1 MVFADDR
8 YQSSV
13 VELAKRGNLQALS
26 YWVNSALAPY
36 KLYARLSFIRAGYLR
51 VQIEFAANTKRDVQS
66 PSLRNQLIRFICHQL
81 WKLNS
86 ETLDAAHVVAC
97 YAGQSKILWK
107 QSVRVLSPARRA
119 MLDRSPTQ
127 IRTKIRQ
134 ASNRR
139 TQFQMMRSIM
149 ISGSSAAAFILGC
162 WLGYADSP
170 SEQTNAS
177 AIMTNVSFQ
186 GAQVQGNAASVSVL
200 KPKSNNNDGSLHLMF
215 GGDVS
220 LDESYGAAVGNNYQW
235 PFGNLEEGRWA
246 DISMVNL
253 NAPLTTALQAQP
265 GKQKIA
271 KGSPTHVEALKNGGI
286 DLVNLANNH
295 TMDYQSA
302 GLDET
307 LKTLEKAG
315 IAAVGAGRN
324 QQEARR
330 PVVMELKGQRIAY
343 LGYYDSDFN
352 AAGDNA
358 AGINPRRNDRIAA
371 DIKSLRSQVDWIVVN
386 YHWGEELAK
395 YPGDWQI
402 DLARFTVDQ
411 GADLVVGHHAKTL
424 QGAEVYKGRP
434 IVYSLG
440 NFIFGGK
447 STDKTASDYDTAV
460 LKVGLKDK
468 QMKVEFQPVEVRNF
482 QAKAVKGDRA
492 QQILNSITNVSDI
505 FQEPLGTS
513 VILDARSNRVVPP
526 NEPEATTPEPEA
538 NPEPETSPAPILEET
553 PAAGPDQSD
562 PWNQKSF
569 TGSDPAKSTQPQE
582 NRAIETNSATDQAPE
597 AKTIE
602 TNSDTDQAPE
612 AKTIE
617 TNSDTDQAPEAKTM
631 EGSPE
636 PSPKA
641 VETNIT
647 PPAAPPADP
656 KQPLLMRPMLPS
668 FAPPAPVH
676 GAIMPTPSPLPSL
689 EPHKRFFAA
698 IDQGI
703 APDLSQP
710 APAVTA
716 SAQ

>member
-51 VQIEFAANTKRDVQS
+51 VQVEFAANTQRDVHS
-66 PSLRNQLIRFICHQL
+66 TSLRNQLIRFICHQL

-177 AIMTNVSFQ
+177 AIMNNVSFQ
-186 GAQVQGNAASVSVL
+186 GAQVQGNAASVPVL
-200 KPKSNNNDGSLHLMF
+200 KPKSNNNDSALHLMF

-220 LDESYGAAVGNNYQW
+220 LDESYSAAVGNNYQW
-235 PFGNLEEGRWA
+235 PFGSLEEGRWA

-253 NAPLTTALQAQP
+253 NAPLTQALQAQP

-271 KGSPTHVEALKNGGI
+271 KGNPTNVEALKNGGI

-315 IAAVGAGRN
+315 IAAIGAGRN

-371 DIKSLRSQVDWIVVN
+371 DIKALRSQVDWIVVN

-440 NFIFGGK
+440 NFIFGGQ

-513 VILDARSNRVVPP
+513 VVLDAKSNRVVP
-526 NEPEATTPEPEA
+526 EAQPEVQPEPEPSPA
-538 NPEPETSPAPILEET
+538 VEPSPAPIDET
-553 PAAGPDQSD
+553 PAATPDPSQ

-569 TGSDPAKSTQPQE
+569 TGSDPAKSTTTEEPK
-582 NRAIETNSATDQAPE
+582 AIETG
-597 AKTIE
+597 
-602 TNSDTDQAPE
+602 SDTDQAPE
-612 AKTIE
+612 V
-617 TNSDTDQAPEAKTM
+617 KTM
-631 EGSPE
+631 EGRSEEAPRAIETKTSE
-636 PSPKA
+636 P
-641 VETNIT
+641 VVQ
-647 PPAAPPADP
+647 PAPVPSIAPPVDSS
-656 KQPLLMRPMLPS
+656 QPLLMRPMLPS
-668 FAPPAPVH
+668 FAPAPIH
-676 GAIMPTPSPLPSL
+676 GAIPTPSPLPSL

-703 APDLSQP
+703 APDLSKP
-710 APAVTA
+710 TPAVTA

>member
-51 VQIEFAANTKRDVQS
+51 VQVEFAANTQRDVHS
-66 PSLRNQLIRFICHQL
+66 TSLRNQLIRYICHQL

-134 ASNRR
+134 ASSRR
-139 TQFQMMRSIM
+139 AQFQMMRSIM

-186 GAQVQGNAASVSVL
+186 GAQVQGNTTSVPIL

-220 LDESYGAAVGNNYQW
+220 LDESYSAAVGNNYQW

-271 KGSPTHVEALKNGGI
+271 KGNPTNVEALKNGGI

-352 AAGDNA
+352 AAGDHA

-440 NFIFGGK
+440 NFIFSGQ

-492 QQILNSITNVSDI
+492 KQILNSITNVSDI

-513 VILDARSNRVVPP
+513 VVLDAQSNRIVPP
-526 NEPEATTPEPEA
+526 AQPEVAPEPEATPVPEA
-538 NPEPETSPAPILEET
+538 TPMPTEEIPAQKTNPNE
-553 PAAGPDQSD
+553 
-562 PWNQKSF
+562 PWNQESF
-569 TGSDPAKSTQPQE
+569 TGSEPTKSTEPQE
-582 NRAIETNSATDQAPE
+582 PKAIETGA
-597 AKTIE
+597 
-602 TNSDTDQAPE
+602 DTD
-612 AKTIE
+612 KV
-617 TNSDTDQAPEAKTM
+617 PEAKTM
-631 EGSPE
+631 EDNSDAA
-636 PSPKA
+636 PKA
-641 VETNIT
+641 IETNST
-647 PPAAPPADP
+647 EPVAQPAPAPSIAPPVDP
-656 KQPLLMRPMLPS
+656 SQPLLMRPMLPS
-668 FAPPAPVH
+668 FAPAPIH
-676 GAIMPTPSPLPSL
+676 GAMPTPSPLPSL
-689 EPHKRFFAA
+689 EP
-698 IDQGI
+698 
-703 APDLSQP
+703 
-710 APAVTA
+710 
-716 SAQ
+716 

>member
-1 MVFADDR
+1 M
-8 YQSSV
+8 

-51 VQIEFAANTKRDVQS
+51 VQIEFAPNTKRDVHS
-66 PSLRNQLIRFICHQL
+66 TSLRNQLIRYICHQL

-134 ASNRR
+134 ASTRR

-177 AIMTNVSFQ
+177 AIMTNVSLQ
-186 GAQVQGNAASVSVL
+186 GAQVQGNAASVPVL
-200 KPKSNNNDGSLHLMF
+200 KPKSNNNDSALHLMF

-220 LDESYGAAVGNNYQW
+220 LDESYSAAVGNNYQW

-253 NAPLTTALQAQP
+253 NAPLTTALQSQP

-271 KGSPTHVEALKNGGI
+271 KGAPTNVEALKNGGI

-307 LKTLEKAG
+307 LKTLETAG

-352 AAGDNA
+352 AAGDRS

-371 DIKSLRSQVDWIVVN
+371 DIKALRPQVDWIVVN

-440 NFIFGGK
+440 NFIFSGQ

-513 VILDARSNRVVPP
+513 VVLDARSNRVVPP
-526 NEPEATTPEPEA
+526 AQPEPSPEPEA
-538 NPEPETSPAPILEET
+538 VPEPSPAPIEET
-553 PAAGPDQSD
+553 PAATPDPTQ

-569 TGSDPAKSTQPQE
+569 TGSEPTKSTESPE
-582 NRAIETNSATDQAPE
+582 PRAIETETRTDQAPE
-597 AKTIE
+597 G
-602 TNSDTDQAPE
+602 
-612 AKTIE
+612 
-617 TNSDTDQAPEAKTM
+617 KTM
-631 EGSPE
+631 EDSSKEAPKAIE
-636 PSPKA
+636 TKATEPIAQPSP
-641 VETNIT
+641 T
-647 PPAAPPADP
+647 APVDP
-656 KQPLLMRPMLPS
+656 SQPLLMRPMLPS
-668 FAPPAPVH
+668 FAPAPVH
-676 GAIMPTPSPLPSL
+676 GAIPTPSPLPSL

-698 IDQGI
+698 IEQGI
-703 APDLSQP
+703 APDLSNP
-710 APAVTA
+710 VPAVTA

>member
-51 VQIEFAANTKRDVQS
+51 VQVEFAANTQRDVHS
-66 PSLRNQLIRFICHQL
+66 TSLRNQLIRFICHQL

-119 MLDRSPTQ
+119 MLDRSPIQ

-134 ASNRR
+134 ASTRR
-139 TQFQMMRSIM
+139 AQFQMMRSIM

-186 GAQVQGNAASVSVL
+186 GAQVQGNTTSVPIL

-220 LDESYGAAVGNNYQW
+220 LDESYSAAVGNNYQW
-235 PFGNLEEGRWA
+235 PFGSLEEGRWA

-253 NAPLTTALQAQP
+253 NAPLTTALKAQP

-271 KGSPTHVEALKNGGI
+271 KGAPTNVEALKNGGI

-307 LKTLEKAG
+307 LKTLETAG

-352 AAGDNA
+352 AAGDRT

-371 DIKSLRSQVDWIVVN
+371 DIKALRSQVDWIVVN

-440 NFIFGGK
+440 NFIFGGQ

-492 QQILNSITNVSDI
+492 KQILDSITNVSDI
-505 FQEPLGTS
+505 FQEPLGSS
-513 VILDARSNRVVPP
+513 VVLDAKSNRVVPP
-526 NEPEATTPEPEA
+526 TQPEATPEPEPS
-538 NPEPETSPAPILEET
+538 PEAETTPAPIEET
-553 PAAGPDQSD
+553 PAATPDPTQ

-569 TGSDPAKSTQPQE
+569 TGGDPTKSTAPQQPK
-582 NRAIETNSATDQAPE
+582 AIETE
-597 AKTIE
+597 A
-602 TNSDTDQAPE
+602 DTDQAPE
-612 AKTIE
+612 V
-617 TNSDTDQAPEAKTM
+617 KTM
-631 EGSPE
+631 EGRSE
-636 PSPKA
+636 ETPKA
-641 VETNIT
+641 IETNGT
-647 PPAAPPADP
+647 EPVAQPAPVPSMAPPVDP
-656 KQPLLMRPMLPS
+656 SQPLQMRPMLPS
-668 FAPPAPVH
+668 FAPAPIH
-676 GAIMPTPSPLPSL
+676 GSMPMPSPMPSL

-698 IDQGI
+698 IEQGI
-703 APDLSQP
+703 APDLSNPTP
-710 APAVTA
+710 ATA